1 MARVVVHRRTRAM
14 AAGEYVR
21 WFINLVGTVILGLI
35 VLRFFF
41 ELLGANSSAAFVS
54 FIYRVSLPLTSPF
67 RGIFNRPAIE
77 GAGVVDWGSLLA
89 ILVYGIIFYLIQY
102 AVDGLIHSGETVEEH
117 ESSVDEHDHWE

>member
-1 MARVVVHRRTRAM
+1 MARVIVHRRTRAM

-21 WFINLVGTVILGLI
+21 WFVNLVATVILGLI

-54 FIYRVSLPLTSPF
+54 FIYRVSAPLVSPF

-102 AVDGLIHSGETVEEH
+102 AIDGLIHPSENVEEH
-117 ESSVDEHDHWE
+117 DDTVEHDHWE